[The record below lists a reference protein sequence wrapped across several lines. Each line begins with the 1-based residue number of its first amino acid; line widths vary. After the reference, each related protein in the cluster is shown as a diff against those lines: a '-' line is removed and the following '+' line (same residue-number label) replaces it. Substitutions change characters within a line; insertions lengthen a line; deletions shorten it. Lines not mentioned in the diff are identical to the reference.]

1 MKQFLETLIEVNI
14 NCVGRAESERASS
27 GSYRRDRVH
36 EFLMVFSVKNSVFRY
51 SCEM

>member
-1 MKQFLETLIEVNI
+1 MKQFLETLVEVNI

-27 GSYRRDRVH
+27 GSNRRDGIH

-51 SCEM
+51 LC